1 MGMPL
6 SGSPRIRRIV
16 ALILLLL
23 PPVASH
29 AEEVLNLGPLLY
41 IDRDE
46 QSGTKSIDALGPFVS
61 YKKTPET
68 VEYGFR
74 PVFYNYRDYRKDRTA
89 FDFLYPLMTHR
100 SFEGDTKFQL
110 LEYLFYYSSDLRPSG
125 FREYSYM
132 LFPFVFGRKDENP
145 GESYFALFPLYG
157 KMRHKFGKDEVNF
170 FLFPLFLQTKE
181 DGATNNNFVWPFIGA
196 YSGGGVSG
204 GRFWPLYG
212 WKGKEGDFEDEF
224 ALWPIYTHRERDFY
238 GEKMTSTAVLPFYYG
253 TEAPGRTQRTYLWPF
268 FNVID
273 DTNTDVRRWDIPWPL
288 VTFSRGSVHTNRV
301 FPLYSL
307 RTEKDYETGFVM
319 WPAIGYKK
327 YIFQDYVRTKR
338 TFGLFIL
345 KDIKETPLN
354 ERGKSS
360 KAVHFWPLFSYRTTP
375 EGVST
380 FHFLSLI
387 ETFLPDNPPRERN
400 WSPFWQIAVWR
411 MDAEGNQ
418 MSSILWNTIRTERTK
433 DTMKFELRPIIPV
446 ISFEKSDVQSKFY
459 ILGGLLGYKQ
469 TPEKKTLR
477 ILFIPVNI
485 STKKPAENPSESSG
499 G

>member
-1 MGMPL
+1 MPL
-6 SGSPRIRRIV
+6 PGNRALVNTIV
-16 ALILLLL
+16 LILTLLSPL
-23 PPVASH
+23 TAE

-61 YKKTPET
+61 YKKTPDT

-74 PVFYNYRDYRKDRTA
+74 PVFYNYRDYAKDRTA

-100 SFEGDTKFQL
+100 TFEGDTKFQL

-132 LFPFVFGRKDENP
+132 LFPLVFGRKDEDP
-145 GESYFALFPLYG
+145 RESYFALFPLYG
-157 KMRHKFGKDEVNF
+157 RMRHKFGKDEVNF
-170 FLFPLFLQTKE
+170 VLFPLFLQTRE
-181 DGATNNNFVWPFIGA
+181 GGATNNNFLWPFIGA

-204 GRFWPLYG
+204 GRFWPIYG
-212 WKGKEGDFEDEF
+212 WRGKEGDFEDEF
-224 ALWPIYTHRERDFY
+224 ALWPIYMHRERDFY
-238 GEKMTSTAVLPFYYG
+238 GEKLTSTALLPFYYG
-253 TEAPGRTQRTYLWPF
+253 TDAPGRKQRTYLWPF
-268 FNVID
+268 VNVID
-273 DTNTDVRRWDIPWPL
+273 DANTDVRRWDIPWPL
-288 VTFSRGSVHTNRV
+288 VTFSRGTVDTNRI
-301 FPLYSL
+301 FPFYSL
-307 RTEKDYETGFVM
+307 RKEKDYEAGFVM

-327 YIFQDYVRTKR
+327 YVFKDYVRTKR

-345 KDIKETPLN
+345 KDITETPTN
-354 ERGKSS
+354 GRGKSS

-375 EGVST
+375 DGVST
-380 FHFLSLI
+380 FHLFSLI

-400 WSPFWQIAVWR
+400 WSPFWQLAVWR

-433 DTMKFELRPIIPV
+433 DKVKFELRPIIPV
-446 ISFEKSDVQSKFY
+446 ISFEKSEETSKFY
-459 ILGGLLGYKQ
+459 LVGGLLGWKS

-477 ILFIPVNI
+477 ILFIPVTI
-485 STKKPAENPSESSG
+485 STKKSVEETGKGSG

>member
-1 MGMPL
+1 MHFSRNRTL
-6 SGSPRIRRIV
+6 V
-16 ALILLLL
+16 NTTAFLLLL
-23 PPVASH
+23 IPALAAH

-61 YKKTPET
+61 YKKTPDTE
-68 VEYGFR
+68 EYGFR
-74 PVFYNYRDYRKDRTA
+74 PIFYNYRDYSKDRTA

-110 LEYLFYYSSDLRPSG
+110 IEYLFYYSSDLRPSG

-145 GESYFALFPLYG
+145 EESYFAFFPVYG
-157 KMRHKFGKDEVNF
+157 KLRHKFGKDEINF

-181 DGATNNNFVWPFIGA
+181 GGATNNNFVWPFIGA

-204 GRFWPLYG
+204 GRLWPVYG
-212 WKGKEGDFEDEF
+212 WRGKEGDFEDEF
-224 ALWPIYTHRERDFY
+224 ALWPIYMHRERDFY
-238 GEKMTSTAVLPFYYG
+238 GEKLTSTAFLPFYYG
-253 TEAPGRTQRTYLWPF
+253 TEAPGRTQKTYLWPF
-268 FNVID
+268 VNVID
-273 DTNTDVRRWDIPWPL
+273 DTNKDVRRWDIPWPF

-301 FPLYSL
+301 FPFYSL
-307 RTEKDYETGFVM
+307 RTEDDYETGYFM
-319 WPAIGYKK
+319 WPVIGYKK
-327 YIFQDYVRTKR
+327 YIFQDYVRTRR
-338 TFGLFIL
+338 TFGMFIL
-345 KDIKETPLN
+345 KDITDKPLN
-354 ERGKSS
+354 EHGRSG
-360 KAVHFWPLFSYRTTP
+360 KAVHFWPLFSYKTTP

-446 ISFEKSDVQSKFY
+446 ISFEKSEARSKFY
-459 ILGGLLGYKQ
+459 LLGGLLGYKV

-477 ILFIPVNI
+477 ILFIPVTI
-485 STKKPAENPSESSG
+485 SRSKPGDVAEEGSG